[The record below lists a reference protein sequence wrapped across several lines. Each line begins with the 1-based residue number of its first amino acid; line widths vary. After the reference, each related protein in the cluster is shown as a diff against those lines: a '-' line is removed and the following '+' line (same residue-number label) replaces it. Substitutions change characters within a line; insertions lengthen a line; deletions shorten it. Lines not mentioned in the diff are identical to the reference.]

1 MAAFNYS
8 SRDFDTVKAD
18 LLARAAKVFPE
29 WTDRDP
35 SDFGMLFL
43 DLWAYA
49 ADIMHYYIDRAAGEF
64 FLPTAT
70 QRESVL
76 ALANLLD
83 YIPSGRTSAVGE
95 LTLDNA
101 RDTEY
106 EVPANTRFIARV
118 ENETFQVYTKLGGT
132 IPAED
137 IGSIEV
143 YEGSLTEGETLT
155 SSSSGQD
162 NQRYIIRN
170 KGVVASSVTVSV
182 YENGID
188 PTIYQRVRRINQ
200 ADTGERAYVLNVA
213 SSGDVS
219 VVFGN
224 SLNGFV
230 PPAGALIKVD
240 YAVSSGAR
248 GNLPADSILAFRDI
262 APDGITISSNTPFSG
277 GDDEES
283 IAVLKAS
290 IPSVISAQNRAVTR
304 SDFVS
309 LATQVEGVSK
319 ASIAFIPGNGGVGAS
334 ANASVTIFPQAY
346 RSDYLTT
353 GDTSQTVSTE
363 MQEAVVRDIQPKAM
377 LGVTVVPAT
386 TIDWN
391 PIDLT
396 VTVNVN
402 ERSVSNWV
410 LRDCEEA
417 VDELFEF
424 DNVFFGQ
431 RITLGQIYRLLLNVT
446 GVDFITVTKFD
457 DEGGSAVEE
466 FILTDEVELP
476 KKGTIVFN
484 MVGGITTSS

>member
-1 MAAFNYS
+1 
-8 SRDFDTVKAD
+8 
-18 LLARAAKVFPE
+18 LARASKVFPE

-83 YIPSGRTSAVGE
+83 YIPSGRTSAVGD

-101 RDTEY
+101 GGTDYT
-106 EVPANTRFIARV
+106 VPANTRFIARV
-118 ENETFQVYTKLGGT
+118 DNETFQVYTKNGGVIPANDIGT
-132 IPAED
+132 I
-137 IGSIEV
+137 EV
-143 YEGSLTEGETLT
+143 FEGTLTEGETLT
-155 SSSSGQD
+155 TSSSGQD

-170 KGVVASSVTVSV
+170 KGVVSTSVSVYV

-188 PTIYQRVRRINQ
+188 PVQYQRVRRINQ
-200 ADTGERAYVLNVA
+200 SDTGERVYVLNVA

-230 PPAGALIKVD
+230 PPAGSLIKVD
-240 YAVSSGAR
+240 YAVSSGSK
-248 GNLPADSILAFRDI
+248 GNLPADSILAFRDL
-262 APDGITISSNTPFSG
+262 APDGIIIASNSAFAG

-309 LATQVEGVSK
+309 LATQVESVSK

-334 ANASVTIFPQAY
+334 ANASVTIFAQPY

-353 GDTSQTVSTE
+353 ADVSQTVSTD
-363 MQEAVVRDIQPKAM
+363 MREAVVRDIQPKAL
-377 LGVTVVPAT
+377 LGVTVLASPTVT
-386 TIDWN
+386 WN

-410 LRDCEEA
+410 LRDCEQA
-417 VDELFEF
+417 IDELFTF

-431 RITLGQIYRLLLNVT
+431 RITLGQIYRILLNVP
-446 GVDFITVTKFD
+446 GVDYVTVTRFD
-457 DEGGSAVEE
+457 DDGGMAVEE
-466 FILTDEVELP
+466 FILTPETELP
-476 KKGTIVFN
+476 KKGTVVFN